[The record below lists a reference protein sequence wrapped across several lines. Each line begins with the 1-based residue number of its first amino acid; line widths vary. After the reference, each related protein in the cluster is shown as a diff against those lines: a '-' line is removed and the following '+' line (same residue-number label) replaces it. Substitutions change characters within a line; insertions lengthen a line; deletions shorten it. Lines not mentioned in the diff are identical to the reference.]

1 MSGEVAFTATAL
13 RDYMEWQVEDKRTAV
28 RINALI
34 KDILRNG
41 MMNGIGKPEAL
52 RGQKGYSRRIDEHHR
67 FIYTG
72 DENQN
77 LRILSCK
84 GHYDD

>member
-1 MSGEVAFTATAL
+1 MSDVIFSSEAL
-13 RDYMEWQVEDKRTAV
+13 KDYMEWQTTDRKVTM

-34 KDILRNG
+34 KDIQRNG
-41 MMNGIGKPEAL
+41 LLEGIGKPKVLKNLKA
-52 RGQKGYSRRIDEHHR
+52 YSRRIDETHR
-67 FIYTG
+67 LIYIA

-77 LRILSCK
+77 LRIISCK